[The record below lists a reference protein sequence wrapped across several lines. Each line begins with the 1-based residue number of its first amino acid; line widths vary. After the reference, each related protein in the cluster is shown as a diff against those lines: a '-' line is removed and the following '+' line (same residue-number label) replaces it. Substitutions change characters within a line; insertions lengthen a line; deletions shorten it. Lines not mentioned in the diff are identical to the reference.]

1 MLLMLNIFHSI
12 KKWFSCDLSIL
23 KPLKE
28 VPNKF
33 WDFSINDI
41 IPLSMM
47 FISSLLS
54 WIISSIVYDW
64 SAPICYWDGPNYIY
78 AGLTLYMMFL
88 CSLVD
93 QIRTMLRS
101 KIDSGFFVF

>member
-47 FISSLLS
+47 FFSSLLI
-54 WIISSIVYDW
+54 WIISAIVYDW

-78 AGLTLYMMFL
+78 AGLTLYRVPIDNPWTIYFKYPPL
-88 CSLVD
+88 N
-93 QIRTMLRS
+93 S
-101 KIDSGFFVF
+101 KN